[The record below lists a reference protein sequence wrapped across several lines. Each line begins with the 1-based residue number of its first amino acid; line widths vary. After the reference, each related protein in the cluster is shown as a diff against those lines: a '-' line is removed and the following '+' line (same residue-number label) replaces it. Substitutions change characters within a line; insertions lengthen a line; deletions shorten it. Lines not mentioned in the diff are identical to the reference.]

1 MIIPAPIPVRQLTRI
16 RSHIW
21 LMKRQAKPLRKK
33 TVSPTTSSLNL
44 FPVTDK
50 RPASSIKGIINTEG
64 NEVSICISRSV
75 ACGKTLFKSPRIG
88 EMASPGS
95 ETTADTDQTA
105 NTVIHGMVPLPVCT
119 LIFADIKNSS
129 PKRNNCYTKNRRSG
143 NSGENKVY

>member
-88 EMASPGS
+88 RWQVRAAKRRPIPTRPPTRSSMEWFLYRFVLSYL
-95 ETTADTDQTA
+95 QTLKILPQRGT
-105 NTVIHGMVPLPVCT
+105 TVIP
-119 LIFADIKNSS
+119 KKS
-129 PKRNNCYTKNRRSG
+129 PERKLRR
-143 NSGENKVY
+143 K